1 MLYHENKSKTAKN
14 VRKLQKEAV
23 ELYEL
28 YFSIVVQN
36 KVMYKV
42 NVGQILMLNNKS
54 MLTWV
59 FNIQK

>member
-1 MLYHENKSKTAKN
+1 MKTKA
-14 VRKLQKEAV
+14 KLQKEAV

-54 MLTWV
+54 MLT
-59 FNIQK
+59 